1 MNLVYLAG
9 PIANCTVGEA
19 VDWRTHAFERLR
31 YGYDLDVRD
40 PMRAKTEGF
49 RKYGKIGSNFNE
61 YSKEGTFFTS
71 KAIMTRDF
79 NDVKQADALLVNLL
93 GAKTASLGTVMELAW
108 AFALQKP
115 CVVCIEES
123 GNPHDNHPMI
133 HEAMGFRVT
142 TLEEGIHSVAV
153 ILGVA

>member
-1 MNLVYLAG
+1 MSLVYLAG
-9 PIANCTVGEA
+9 PIANCTVEGA
-19 VDWRTHAFERLR
+19 TDWRTLATSELFHN
-31 YGYDLDVRD
+31 YGIDTRD
-40 PMRAKTEGF
+40 PMRAKAEGF

-79 NDVKQADALLVNLL
+79 NDVKQTDALLVNLL
-93 GAKTASLGTVMELAW
+93 GVKIPSLGTVMELAW

-153 ILGVA
+153 ILGGA